1 MKKLFLL
8 LLIVMAY
15 SAHSIAQEK
24 KYVYCELV
32 GSSKM
37 LSTKVT
43 VEVDFGQATKLWS
56 NKRLLDENKKPIKFN
71 SMVDAM
77 NWMGNQ
83 GWEFAQA
90 YVVSHGNQQ
99 VYHWLLK
106 KDVSKLSA
114 EEKNDIIEGFKNKS
128 ESID

>member
-1 MKKLFLL
+1 MKKIFLFLV
-8 LLIVMAY
+8 IAV
-15 SAHSIAQEK
+15 SAITVSAQQA

-43 VEVDFGQATKLWS
+43 VEVDFGQATKFWS
-56 NKRLLDENKKPIKFN
+56 DNRLVDENKKPIKFN

-90 YVVSHGNQQ
+90 YVVTNGNQN

-106 KDVSKLSA
+106 KDVTKLTE
-114 EEKNDIIEGFKNKS
+114 EEKKDIIEGFKTKS
-128 ESID
+128 NSDD